1 MSIRWDLAEAHRQ
14 GRDCPGVIIRSLLL
28 SNAALTQLKTELS
41 TMVAEGIA
49 RVAPGASPPTIV
61 LERPK
66 QARHGDYST
75 NAALQLA
82 KALKRNPREL
92 AADLVAALPRSPLLA
107 RAEVAGA
114 GFVNLFVSDAARQSV
129 VARILDEGDRYG
141 SSMHG
146 GGEKVIVEFV
156 SANPTGPLH
165 VGHGRGAAVGDAI
178 ARLLAAQGFAVH
190 REFYY
195 NDAGAQMMNLALSV
209 QARIREAQGIA
220 ASFPDDGYQG
230 EYIRE
235 IARDYAAANSD
246 DGAADDLEA
255 IRRFAVAILR
265 REQDAD
271 LAAFGIRFDHYYLES
286 SLYDEGLAD
295 STVQALIAAGKT
307 YEHEGALWLRTTDY
321 GDDKDRV
328 MRKSD
333 GSYTYFV
340 PDIAYHVTKWQ
351 RGYTRAITELGADHG
366 GSLSRVRAGLQA
378 LGLGIPGGY
387 PDYVLHQMVLVMR
400 GGEEVKLSKRAGS
413 GVTLRELI
421 DEVGRDAVRFFFLL
435 RKSDSQLTFDID
447 LARSQSE
454 ENPVYYVQYAHA
466 RVCSVLDKAGIDVA
480 AAPRALGD
488 ADLSPLQSPYE
499 QALLNRL
506 ADFPEELEAAARELA
521 PHLVTFYLKE
531 LAAEFHSYY
540 NAEQFLVDD
549 VVLRKARLALV
560 VAVGQ
565 VIRNGLAML
574 GVGAPVAMRKEA
586 LNHEDTDR

>member
-1 MSIRWDLAEAHRQ
+1 MLAA
-14 GRDCPGVIIRSLLL
+14 
-28 SNAALTQLKTELS
+28 
-41 TMVAEGIA
+41 GIA
-49 RVAPGASPPTIV
+49 RVAPGEAPPAIV

-66 QARHGDYST
+66 QARFGDYST
-75 NAALQLA
+75 NVALQLA
-82 KALKRNPREL
+82 KTMKRNPREL
-92 AADLVAALPRSPLLA
+92 AAAFVAALDQSPLLV

-129 VARILDEGDRYG
+129 LARILDEGDRYG
-141 SSMHG
+141 GSAQG
-146 GGEKVIVEFV
+146 GGEKVLVEFV

-195 NDAGAQMMNLALSV
+195 NDAGAQIMNLALSV
-209 QARIREAQGIA
+209 QARIRQEQGIV

-235 IARDYAAANSD
+235 IGRDYAAAHPD
-246 DGAADDLEA
+246 DRAGDDLDA
-255 IRRFAVAILR
+255 IRRFAVAVLR
-265 REQDAD
+265 CEQDAD

-286 SLYDEGLAD
+286 SIYDEGLAD
-295 STVQALIAAGKT
+295 RTVQALTAAGKT
-307 YEHEGALWLRTTDY
+307 YEQEGALWLKTTDY

-351 RGYTRAITELGADHG
+351 RGYTRAITELGADHA
-366 GSLSRVRAGLQA
+366 GSLSRVHAGLQA
-378 LGLGIPGGY
+378 LGIGIPRGY

-413 GVTLRELI
+413 GVTLRELV
-421 DEVGRDAVRFFFLL
+421 DEAGRDAVRFFFLL
-435 RKSDSQLTFDID
+435 RKSDSQLMFDID

-466 RVCSVLDKAGIDVA
+466 RVCSVLDKAGIAVA
-480 AAPRALGD
+480 GAARALRS

-499 QALLNRL
+499 QALLRRL
-506 ADFPEELEAAARELA
+506 ADFPEALAVAARELA

-540 NAEQFLVDD
+540 NAEQFLVDEP
-549 VVLRKARLALV
+549 VLRKARLALV
-560 VAVGQ
+560 VAVGL
-565 VIRNGLAML
+565 VIRNGLAIL
-574 GVGAPVAMRKEA
+574 GVSAPEAMRKEVPT
-586 LNHEDTDR
+586 LEDTDR

>member
-1 MSIRWDLAEAHRQ
+1 
-14 GRDCPGVIIRSLLL
+14 
-28 SNAALTQLKTELS
+28 LTQLKKELS
-41 TMVAEGIA
+41 AMLAEGIA
-49 RVAPGASPPTIV
+49 RVAPGAAPPAIV

-66 QARHGDYST
+66 QAKHGDYST

-82 KALKRNPREL
+82 KALKRNPRDL
-92 AADLVAALPRSPLLA
+92 AADLVTALPRSPLLE

-141 SSMHG
+141 SSTRG

-195 NDAGAQMMNLALSV
+195 NDAGAQIMNLALSV
-209 QARIREAQGIA
+209 QARIREAQGLS

-235 IARDYAAANSD
+235 IARDYAAAHPGD
-246 DGAADDLEA
+246 RAADDLDA

-286 SLYDEGLAD
+286 SLYDDGLAD
-295 STVQALIAAGKT
+295 STVQALVAAGKT
-307 YEHEGALWLRTTDY
+307 YEHEGALWLKTTEY

-378 LGLGIPGGY
+378 LGVGIPSGY

-466 RVCSVLDKAGIDVA
+466 RVCSVLDKAGIAVA
-480 AAPRALGD
+480 AAPQTLRA
-488 ADLSPLQSPYE
+488 ADLSPLRSPYE

-506 ADFPEELEAAARELA
+506 ADFPDELSAAARELA

-549 VVLRKARLALV
+549 VVLREARLALV

-565 VIRNGLAML
+565 VIRNGLALL
-574 GVGAPVAMRKEA
+574 GVSAPVAMRKEA
-586 LNHEDTDR
+586 VDQQDTNR

>member
-1 MSIRWDLAEAHRQ
+1 MSIRWGSAEAHAQ
-14 GRDCPGVIIRSLLL
+14 VRDCPGVIIRSLLPR
-28 SNAALTQLKTELS
+28 NAALTQLKTELS
-41 TMVAEGIA
+41 AMVAEGIA
-49 RVAPGASPPTIV
+49 RVAPGATPPAIA

-66 QARHGDYST
+66 QAKHGDYST

-114 GFVNLFVSDAARQSV
+114 GFVNLYVSDAARQSV
-129 VARILDEGDRYG
+129 VARILEEGDRYG
-141 SSMHG
+141 SSTRG

-195 NDAGAQMMNLALSV
+195 NDAGAQIMNLALSV
-209 QARIREAQGIA
+209 QARIREAQGIT
-220 ASFPDDGYQG
+220 ASFPEDGYQG
-230 EYIRE
+230 EYIWE
-235 IARDYAAANSD
+235 IARDYAAANPD
-246 DGAADDLEA
+246 DRAADDLDA

-265 REQDAD
+265 REQDED
-271 LAAFGIRFDHYYLES
+271 LTAFGIRFDHYYLES

-307 YEHEGALWLRTTDY
+307 YEHEGALWLKTTDY

-328 MRKSD
+328 MKKSD

-340 PDIAYHVTKWQ
+340 PDIAYHVTKWR
-351 RGYTRAITELGADHG
+351 RGYRRAITELGADHA

-378 LGLGIPGGY
+378 LGLGIPSGY
-387 PDYVLHQMVLVMR
+387 PDYVIHQMVLVMR

-480 AAPRALGD
+480 AAPQALVD

-549 VVLRKARLALV
+549 VALRKARLALV

-574 GVGAPVAMRKEA
+574 GVSAPVAMRKEA
-586 LNHEDTDR
+586 PNHED

>member
-1 MSIRWDLAEAHRQ
+1 ML
-14 GRDCPGVIIRSLLL
+14 
-28 SNAALTQLKTELS
+28 
-41 TMVAEGIA
+41 AEGIA
-49 RVAPGASPPTIV
+49 RVAPGAAPPAIV

-66 QARHGDYST
+66 QAKHGDYST

-82 KALKRNPREL
+82 KALKRNPRDL
-92 AADLVAALPRSPLLA
+92 AADLVTALPRSPLLE

-141 SSMHG
+141 SSTRG

-195 NDAGAQMMNLALSV
+195 NDAGAQIMNLALSV
-209 QARIREAQGIA
+209 QARIREAQGRP
-220 ASFPDDGYQG
+220 ASFPGDGYQG

-235 IARDYAAANSD
+235 IARDYAAAHPGD
-246 DGAADDLEA
+246 RAADDLDA

-286 SLYDEGLAD
+286 SLYDDGLAD
-295 STVQALIAAGKT
+295 STVQALVAAGKT
-307 YEHEGALWLRTTDY
+307 YEHEGALWLKTTEY

-378 LGLGIPGGY
+378 LGVGIPSGY

-466 RVCSVLDKAGIDVA
+466 RVCSVLDKAGIAVA
-480 AAPRALGD
+480 AAPQTLRA
-488 ADLSPLQSPYE
+488 ADLSPLRSPYE

-506 ADFPEELEAAARELA
+506 ADFPDELSAAARELA

-549 VVLRKARLALV
+549 VVLREARLALV

-565 VIRNGLAML
+565 VIRNGLALL
-574 GVGAPVAMRKEA
+574 GVRAPVAMRKEA
-586 LNHEDTDR
+586 VDQQDTNR